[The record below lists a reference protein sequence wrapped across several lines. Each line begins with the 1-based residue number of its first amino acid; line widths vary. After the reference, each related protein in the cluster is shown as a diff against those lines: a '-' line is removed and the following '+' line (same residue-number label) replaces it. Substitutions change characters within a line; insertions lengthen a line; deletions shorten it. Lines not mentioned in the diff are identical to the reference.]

1 MSDKLKKFSKF
12 LTSEDLLDI
21 TLEIKKKEIKK
32 FALNYRA
39 LIANKWEQIYRV
51 ANFHGFLHEQRF
63 WRSKEPIPIEEKLPN
78 NIIINEYVDFI
89 VKNFYKFK
97 HYFEESKKNET
108 IKKRSRKKIK
118 RD

>member
-1 MSDKLKKFSKF
+1 MSKLKKFSKF

-39 LIANKWEQIYRV
+39 LINNKWEQIYRV
-51 ANFHGFLHEQRF
+51 DNFHGFLHEQRF
-63 WRSKEPIPIEEKLPN
+63 WRGKEPIPIEERLSN
-78 NIIINEYVDFI
+78 NIIIDKYVDFI
-89 VKNFYKFK
+89 VNNFYKFK
-97 HYFEESKKNET
+97 HYFKESKKNET
-108 IKKRSRKKIK
+108 KRSRKKVK